1 MQGNL
6 HVVSTHSSLTQ
17 CLEDDIEMSS
27 RMLWFCNFHYSNHI
41 ITSFCKYF
49 PWKNLKTFW
58 LTSDQ
63 FPKMGTKTLIL
74 YSASVFHD
82 ASVFWREIL
91 REFFV
96 KILRGREK
104 LQGVSFMCA
113 LLNCHRPWWSC
124 GLGFMYCLIMHLSV
138 WHDYKV
144 HL

>member
-49 PWKNLKTFW
+49 PWKNFLINIR
-58 LTSDQ
+58 SVPQNGDQ
-63 FPKMGTKTLIL
+63 NLDFI
-74 YSASVFHD
+74 

>member
-49 PWKNLKTFW
+49 PWKNFLINIR
-58 LTSDQ
+58 SVPQNGDQ
-63 FPKMGTKTLIL
+63 NLDFI
-74 YSASVFHD
+74 

-104 LQGVSFMCA
+104 LQGISFMCA

-124 GLGFMYCLIMHLSV
+124 GLGCMYCLMMHLSV

>member
-17 CLEDDIEMSS
+17 CLEDDTEMSS

-41 ITSFCKYF
+41 ITYFCKYF
-49 PWKNLKTFW
+49 PWKNSLINIR
-58 LTSDQ
+58 SVPQNGDQ
-63 FPKMGTKTLIL
+63 NLNFIAFL
-74 YSASVFHD
+74 
-82 ASVFWREIL
+82 FWREIL
-91 REFFV
+91 REFFEE
-96 KILRGREK
+96 ILRVREK
-104 LQGVSFMCA
+104 LQGVCFMCS

-124 GLGFMYCLIMHLSV
+124 GLGCMYCLMMHLSV